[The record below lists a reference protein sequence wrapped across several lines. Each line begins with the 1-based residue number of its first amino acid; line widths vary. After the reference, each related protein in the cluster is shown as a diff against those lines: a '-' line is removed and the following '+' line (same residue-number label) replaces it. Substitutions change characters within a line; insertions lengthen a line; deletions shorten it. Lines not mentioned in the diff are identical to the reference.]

1 MGKGEKKNSI
11 PIPRHDFE
19 KIILLFPIFRVFLK
33 KEKKLK
39 KTNLKRFKR
48 ILLFVARGWKG
59 QVENGRTKNAHRK
72 SMNHRPRIYFRWN
85 EILRN
90 RRGRLWRPRKT
101 HFVFPLRGPLARFV
115 CWNFT
120 RGSLTH
126 LVFPD
131 SVENIIYM
139 CSLSGDWLAN
149 FPLSKSSPLLSISFY
164 FSTRVSFFKINP
176 TFINLTQFQLTRF
189 ISNKLYYI
197 LIFI

>member
-1 MGKGEKKNSI
+1 
-11 PIPRHDFE
+11 
-19 KIILLFPIFRVFLK
+19 
-33 KEKKLK
+33 
-39 KTNLKRFKR
+39 
-48 ILLFVARGWKG
+48 
-59 QVENGRTKNAHRK
+59 
-72 SMNHRPRIYFRWN
+72 MNHRPRIYFRWN

-164 FSTRVSFFKINP
+164 FSTRVSLRLIQP
-176 TFINLTQFQLTRF
+176 DFINLTQFQLTRF
-189 ISNKLYYI
+189 ISNYTIFLSRVKEKMLFSRETLFYLREREYRLLYVEQVWWGSTGVEKPCTRGII
-197 LIFI
+197 LVERGKTELL

>member
-1 MGKGEKKNSI
+1 
-11 PIPRHDFE
+11 
-19 KIILLFPIFRVFLK
+19 
-33 KEKKLK
+33 
-39 KTNLKRFKR
+39 
-48 ILLFVARGWKG
+48 
-59 QVENGRTKNAHRK
+59 
-72 SMNHRPRIYFRWN
+72 MNHRPRIYFRWN

-164 FSTRVSFFKINP
+164 FSTRVSLRLIQP
-176 TFINLTQFQLTRF
+176 DFINLTQFQLTRF

-197 LIFI
+197 FISWKRKNAFLTRNIILSPRERISIIVRGTSLVRFNRCWKTLHEGDNTGGTR